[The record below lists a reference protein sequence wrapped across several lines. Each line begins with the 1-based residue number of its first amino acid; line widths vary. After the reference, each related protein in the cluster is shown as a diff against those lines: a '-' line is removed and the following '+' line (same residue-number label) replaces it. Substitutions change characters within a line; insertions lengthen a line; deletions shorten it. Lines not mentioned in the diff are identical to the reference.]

1 MLFRPCLPRLLF
13 AATRHYRQAMLR
25 WLESTIKDCPS
36 HTRCKSSWGPFA
48 CSIVSFV
55 ALRVANMGA
64 SVKTHLRIGTFTCS
78 GVIVWPDSPLGRKA
92 AQIKMAA
99 TKAELNR
106 YFEMINRRVPTR
118 VSEFI
123 RWLRK
128 PTSFAARLA
137 VALLLIL
144 GGIFSFLPVLGI
156 WMLPLGLLLIA
167 QDVPFLQKPLV
178 SLLAWIEEKW
188 ALLRLKWQD
197 R

>member
-1 MLFRPCLPRLLF
+1 
-13 AATRHYRQAMLR
+13 
-25 WLESTIKDCPS
+25 
-36 HTRCKSSWGPFA
+36 
-48 CSIVSFV
+48 
-55 ALRVANMGA
+55 
-64 SVKTHLRIGTFTCS
+64 
-78 GVIVWPDSPLGRKA
+78 
-92 AQIKMAA
+92 MAA

-128 PTSFAARLA
+128 PSSFAARLA
-137 VALLLIL
+137 AALLLIL

-178 SLLAWIEEKW
+178 SVLAWIEKKW
-188 ALLRLKWQD
+188 ALLRLKWQN